1 MYCAVTNIYIY
12 IESNMFMYMCF
23 CDSLIQPD
31 IYIWLYSHIIIEIR
45 ACFLGV
51 DHPMN
56 PNHVTAAKNQ

>member
-12 IESNMFMYMCF
+12 IENKMFMYMCF
-23 CDSLIQPD
+23 YDALIQPD
-31 IYIWLYSHIIIEIR
+31 IYIWLYSHIIEIR

-56 PNHVTAAKNQ
+56 PNHVTAKNQ